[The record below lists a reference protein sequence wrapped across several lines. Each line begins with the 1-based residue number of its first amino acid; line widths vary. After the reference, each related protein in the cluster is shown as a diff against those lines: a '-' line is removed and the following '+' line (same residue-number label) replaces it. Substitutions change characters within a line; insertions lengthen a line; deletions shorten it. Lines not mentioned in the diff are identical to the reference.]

1 MKKFLLS
8 IAITFATNF
17 VFGQITLE
25 KTYPSENLQ
34 VYTNSTETYYYSVG
48 EDLTTIKI
56 YNVDHTLKKQF
67 SPAIPTNY
75 KLIVSNYDNFILTK
89 NIFNSDDL
97 LEIVVI
103 FRNWNTETSSY
114 ADIIRIYNEDG
125 IIVKDFGDGY
135 YMEDLFNF
143 HVFHDNTTGKNKLR
157 LSKGTYINQTTEIY
171 NLNTTSLATKEI
183 QSKNKLS
190 AFPIP
195 TNKIL
200 NVINPKNG
208 VNKIE
213 VYDASGKIVM
223 NKNFGSS
230 ENTISLDVENLSKGI
245 YVYKVGDLSSKF
257 IKN

>member
-1 MKKFLLS
+1 MKKTLFS
-8 IAITFATNF
+8 VAIIATNF

-56 YNVDHTLKKQF
+56 YNADHTLKKEF
-67 SPAIPTNY
+67 SPTIPTNY
-75 KLIVSNYDNFILTK
+75 KLIVSNYDNFILSK
-89 NIFNSDDL
+89 NIFNSDNL
-97 LEIVVI
+97 LEIAVI
-103 FRNWNTETSSY
+103 FRNFNTGTSSY
-114 ADIIRIYNEDG
+114 SDIIRIYNEDG

-143 HVFHDNTTGKNKLR
+143 HVFHDNTTGTNKLR
-157 LSKGTYINQTTEIY
+157 LSKGSYLNQTTEIY

-183 QSKNKLS
+183 QSRNKLS

-200 NVINPKNG
+200 NIINPQNG
-208 VNKIE
+208 TNKIE
-213 VYDASGKIVM
+213 VYDTTGKLIL
-223 NKNFGSS
+223 NKMFNSS
-230 ENTISLDVENLSKGI
+230 DNKISIDVENLPKGN
-245 YVYKVGDLSSKF
+245 YFYKVGDLSSKF
-257 IKN
+257 MKN